1 MIATPLTDGTL
12 VPAPACLPLSGAG
25 DADIPAA
32 CGVVTPADAAS
43 DAAPAFDCGGGPV
56 ILRARSWTERGG
68 RPQPGRIVRRR
79 GRPIDTT
86 PPDDRELDDLMAAR

>member
-1 MIATPLTDGTL
+1 MTATLPTDGTL
-12 VPAPACLPLSGAG
+12 VPARARLPLSGAG

-43 DAAPAFDCGGGPV
+43 AFGRGGGLV